1 VATFLGCK
9 IDEAG
14 TGYTLKAASSPVLAS
29 ATSAAFNVSGAP
41 QRIFGPE
48 AIDTSI
54 AVSVREFPTAGSA
67 ETVVLARSDF
77 FSDALAGGPLAAVKN
92 APLLITPGTPVR
104 SSLDP
109 SVRDEIERVLP
120 SGHTVYVLGGTLA
133 LAPGIDTTLTGLG
146 YTVVRV
152 AGANL
157 YATAVA
163 IAGELDDPSTLFEAT
178 GLDFPDALSAVP
190 AAIHAGGAI
199 LLTDGTTQAPETAA
213 YLVAHP
219 PTTRYAIGG
228 PLAAAG
234 ADPAAI
240 PVYGEDLFGT
250 SAKVASVFFP
260 TAAIY
265 GVATG
270 LSYPDALSGGV
281 FMATGGRLGPVLLVN
296 THTPLPPTISAYLE
310 TLAHGSPGYVFGGP
324 IAVGDDVVDAIV
336 ALVG

>member
-1 VATFLGCK
+1 V
-9 IDEAG
+9 
-14 TGYTLKAASSPVLAS
+14 
-29 ATSAAFNVSGAP
+29 
-41 QRIFGPE
+41 
-48 AIDTSI
+48 
-54 AVSVREFPTAGSA
+54 
-67 ETVVLARSDF
+67 
-77 FSDALAGGPLAAVKN
+77 
-92 APLLITPGTPVR
+92 
-104 SSLDP
+104 
-109 SVRDEIERVLP
+109 
-120 SGHTVYVLGGTLA
+120 
-133 LAPGIDTTLTGLG
+133 
-146 YTVVRV
+146 
-152 AGANL
+152 
-157 YATAVA
+157 
-163 IAGELDDPSTLFEAT
+163 
-178 GLDFPDALSAVP
+178 
-190 AAIHAGGAI
+190 
-199 LLTDGTTQAPETAA
+199 TDGTTQAPETAA